1 MRSSVLLP
9 WTLWTIVVV
18 AQLTVRSSSA
28 ADIHCRDVDVLFVI
42 DHSGSISDNEELSV
56 SNWNYIIDALVD
68 VVRAT
73 ARYATVRYAA
83 ISYGTTAQLEF
94 NLDRY
99 TGTLE
104 LIIALR
110 NIRNSG
116 GNTNTT
122 GALRLSRT
130 EVWSSLAN
138 RPATY
143 DVLVLITDGV
153 PSLYFEAEGLVPE
166 ADRVKALGVRLIG
179 IGVST
184 AVNDALMMR
193 IVSQPAS
200 ENYFRLANF
209 SQLTGIVETLL
220 QCITGTPITPTTP
233 TTVSTTTRRIDP
245 TTAFIPGVCHHQA
258 DIVIVL
264 DASGGRMN
272 FEQFRAV
279 RLFLVDMLTELR
291 AVIETG
297 AVRVGMVRFAD
308 SAMYTFNLNTFQ
320 RNFAGLIE
328 AVRTAEYI
336 GGGTN
341 TGIGASTYTILIIMI
356 LVI

>member
-1 MRSSVLLP
+1 MRSSIMLP
-9 WTLWTIVVV
+9 WTLWAIAVV
-18 AQLTVRSSSA
+18 AILTIRPSSA
-28 ADIHCRDVDVLFVI
+28 ADIHCRDIDVLFVI
-42 DHSGSISDNEELSV
+42 DHSGSISDNEEVSI

-73 ARYATVRYAA
+73 ARYTSIRYAA

-110 NIRNSG
+110 SIRNSG

-143 DVLVLITDGV
+143 DVLVLLTDGV
-153 PSLYFEAEGLVPE
+153 PSLNFEAEGLVPE
-166 ADRVKALGVRLIG
+166 ADRVKALGVRLIV
-179 IGVST
+179 IGVTT

-193 IVSQPAS
+193 IVSRPVS

-220 QCITGTPITPTTP
+220 QCITGTPITFTTSL
-233 TTVSTTTRRIDP
+233 TTTTTGSTTTTRIGP

-258 DIVIVL
+258 DVVIVL

-291 AVIETG
+291 SVIETG

-320 RNFAGLIE
+320 RDFAGLIE
-328 AVRTAEYI
+328 AVQTAEYI

-341 TGIGASTYTILIIMI
+341 TGVGASRHTQY
-356 LVI
+356 

>member
-1 MRSSVLLP
+1 MLP
-9 WTLWTIVVV
+9 WTLWAIAVV
-18 AQLTVRSSSA
+18 AILTIRPSSA
-28 ADIHCRDVDVLFVI
+28 ADIHCRDIDVLFVI
-42 DHSGSISDNEELSV
+42 DHSGSISDNEEVSI

-73 ARYATVRYAA
+73 ARYTSIRYAA

-110 NIRNSG
+110 SIRNSG

-143 DVLVLITDGV
+143 DVLVLLTDGV
-153 PSLYFEAEGLVPE
+153 PSLNFEAEGLVPE
-166 ADRVKALGVRLIG
+166 ADRVKALGVRLIV
-179 IGVST
+179 IGVTT

-193 IVSQPAS
+193 IVSRPVS

-220 QCITGTPITPTTP
+220 QCITGTPITFTTSL
-233 TTVSTTTRRIDP
+233 TTTTTGSTTTTRIGP

-258 DIVIVL
+258 DVVIVL

-291 AVIETG
+291 SVIETG

-320 RNFAGLIE
+320 RDFAGLIE
-328 AVRTAEYI
+328 AVQTAEYI

-341 TGIGASTYTILIIMI
+341 TGVGASRHTQY
-356 LVI
+356 